1 MAAAHS
7 RDRSASEEG
16 HFAGPL
22 RSHLHERSCDSF
34 IKIICA
40 LVFALLLG
48 NVWTG
53 EPRLCYLVS
62 VASLPQ
68 MQIADI
74 L

>member
-1 MAAAHS
+1 MKGAVIV
-7 RDRSASEEG
+7 
-16 HFAGPL
+16 L
-22 RSHLHERSCDSF
+22 LKLCV
-34 IKIICA
+34 

-53 EPRLCYLVS
+53 EPRLCYLAS
-62 VASLPQ
+62 VAGLPE